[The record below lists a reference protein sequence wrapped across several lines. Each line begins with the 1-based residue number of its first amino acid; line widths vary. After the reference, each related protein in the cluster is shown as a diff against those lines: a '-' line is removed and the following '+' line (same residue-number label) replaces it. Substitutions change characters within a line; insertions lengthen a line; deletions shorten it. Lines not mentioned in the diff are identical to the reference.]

1 MEHIMTGFLFF
12 STLFFLVATY
22 VEAETVNNGWVI
34 TGWATSSVLGI
45 ISLALHLTALD
56 SVGSIK
62 IVLTTILSCSLLV
75 TSLIVLVLSVVNMKR
90 FFRSREEKIN
100 QTSPD
105 DRDNTSLPSNM

>member
-1 MEHIMTGFLFF
+1 
-12 STLFFLVATY
+12 
-22 VEAETVNNGWVI
+22 
-34 TGWATSSVLGI
+34 
-45 ISLALHLTALD
+45 
-56 SVGSIK
+56 
-62 IVLTTILSCSLLV
+62 LV